1 MFGSKDREA
10 PSPVAETGT
19 STRSLIAAGMSVKG
33 DVAGDIDLLLEGRL
47 EGNLRCRS
55 VTIGKTGELVG
66 KLQAQ
71 EAVIDGRVE
80 GDIEAKTVK
89 LNVTAVMLGD
99 VRHDVIEVAAGA
111 QIDGRYS
118 RIDGKTGRSKAP
130 VKSSGKTQTA
140 EPPPK
145 TPASGPAKSEPATK
159 AEKPAGEV
167 VPMDKEAKAG

>member
-10 PSPVAETGT
+10 PSPVADTGAGA
-19 STRSLIAAGMSVKG
+19 RSYIASGMQVKG
-33 DVAGDIDLLLEGRL
+33 DIEGDIDLLLDGRL

-55 VTIGKTGELVG
+55 VTIGQSGELVG

-71 EAVIDGRVE
+71 EAVIDGRIE
-80 GDIEAKTVK
+80 GDVEAKTVK

-118 RIDGKTGRSKAP
+118 RIDGKTGRNKAP
-130 VKSSGKTQTA
+130 VKPSAKTQTA

-145 TPASGPAKSEPATK
+145 APSAGPAKSDAAK
-159 AEKPAGEV
+159 SDKPAGEV
-167 VPMDKEAKAG
+167 VAMDKEVKAG